1 MTGNLSLAHIGWA
14 VESIEKAIQD
24 LSALGFKTVGDVCT
38 DDARKVKLAL
48 VSDSCGNTIELVSP
62 MSEDSPVS
70 EILQK
75 NGPTPYHICF
85 TAEVERDFGDCR
97 KEFASKGF
105 AVLHK
110 PAPAPLFGGKDVVFL
125 YSKNLG
131 LIELVIEPVDG
142 KDASNHD

>member
-1 MTGNLSLAHIGWA
+1 MIGNLSFVHIGWA
-14 VESIEKAIQD
+14 VESIEKAMQD
-24 LSALGFKTVGDVCT
+24 LSALGFKPVGNLCT
-38 DDARKVKLAL
+38 DNARKVKLAL

-70 EILQK
+70 EILEK
-75 NGPTPYHICF
+75 SGPTPYHICF
-85 TAEVERDFGDCR
+85 TAKVERDFDDCR
-97 KEFASKGF
+97 KEFTSNGF

-131 LIELVIEPVDG
+131 LIELVIEPADG
-142 KDASNHD
+142 KDAINHD